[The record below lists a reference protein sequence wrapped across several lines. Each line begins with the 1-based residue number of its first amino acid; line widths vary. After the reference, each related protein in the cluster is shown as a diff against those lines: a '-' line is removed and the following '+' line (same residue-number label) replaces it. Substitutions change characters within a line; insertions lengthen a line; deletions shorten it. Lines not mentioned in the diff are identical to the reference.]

1 MGLKKIGK
9 KIGKVLKK
17 AAPIAGAA
25 AGMYLGGPA
34 GASLGASLGG
44 SLSGKKSGGGGI
56 LGSLFGGGDGG
67 GGGGGDFASGLGGM
81 AGSLYNFY
89 GQEKVDK
96 GILEAQLKAAEE
108 ARNQLN
114 PYAQAGTEA
123 TQRLSNRLAQGFN
136 LSNADELTR
145 QQYNS
150 GLAANPQ
157 LTDRAL
163 KGFQFNQ
170 ADLYNDPGYK
180 FQFGE
185 GERALNA
192 QAARSGLLGSGRA
205 LKEATQYGQGM
216 AEGQFGNVYN
226 RNLNTW
232 TQENQN
238 LSNLVTGGKDAYQG
252 AFNRWG
258 LENAGMQNLAGTG
271 LAAATGI
278 GKLALETGTNRADY
292 RVRRGQGRTDLS
304 SGLLDNAGP
313 VLGGIGNYLTNLGGE
328 PAQVQGPPMPSQ
340 GVFGNYFAKSA
351 NMPLRTATR
360 KPLTRFG
367 RQSSAQ
373 NMRLSKGMGGSNW
386 KVIG

>member
-1 MGLKKIGK
+1 MPIKKIAK
-9 KIGKVLKK
+9 KIGKVVKK
-17 AAPIAGAA
+17 VAPIAATA
-25 AGMYLGGPA
+25 AGMYFGGPVG
-34 GASLGASLGG
+34 GALAG
-44 SLSGKKSGGGGI
+44 SLFGGGG
-56 LGSLFGGGDGG
+56 GGGGGDGG

-226 RNLNTW
+226 RNLDTW
-232 TQENQN
+232 TKENQN

-258 LENAGMQNLAGTG
+258 TENEGMQNLAGTG
-271 LAAATGI
+271 LTAATGI
-278 GKLALETGTNRADY
+278 GKLALATGENRADY
-292 RVRRGQGRTDLS
+292 RVSRGQGRTDLS
-304 SGLLDNAGP
+304 RGLLNNAGP
-313 VLGGIGNYLTNLGGE
+313 VLGGIGDYLTNLGGE
-328 PAQVQGPPMPSQ
+328 PRGGIAKNRQQNPLYKIGGGAFLPEQSESSGFLKGITTRRPMT
-340 GVFGNYFAKSA
+340 G
-351 NMPLRTATR
+351 
-360 KPLTRFG
+360 FG
-367 RQSSAQ
+367 RQSAGQ
-373 NMRLSKGMGGSNW
+373 NTRLSRGSGGSNW
-386 KVIG
+386 KVLY

>member
-1 MGLKKIGK
+1 MGLKKIAK
-9 KIGKVLKK
+9 KIGKVVKK
-17 AAPIAGAA
+17 VAPIAAGA

-34 GASLGASLGG
+34 GGALA
-44 SLSGKKSGGGGI
+44 
-56 LGSLFGGGDGG
+56 GSLFGGGG

-123 TQRLSNRLAQGFN
+123 TQRLSNRLAQGF
-136 LSNADELTR
+136 
-145 QQYNS
+145 
-150 GLAANPQ
+150 
-157 LTDRAL
+157 
-163 KGFQFNQ
+163 QFNQ
-170 ADLYNDPGYK
+170 GDLYNDPGYQ

-205 LKEATQYGQGM
+205 LKEATQYGQGQ
-216 AEGQFGNVYN
+216 AEGQFNNVYN
-226 RNLNTW
+226 RNLKRW
-232 TQENQN
+232 AFEN
-238 LSNLVTGGKDAYQG
+238 
-252 AFNRWG
+252 
-258 LENAGMQNLAGTG
+258 EGMQNLAGTG
-271 LAAATGI
+271 ITAATGI
-278 GKLALETGTNRADY
+278 GKIATDMGKNRADY

-313 VLGGIGNYLTNLGGE
+313 VLGGIGDYLTNLGGE

-340 GVFGNYFAKSA
+340 GVFGNYFARSA
-351 NMPLRTATR
+351 DMPLRTATR
-360 KPLTRFG
+360 RPMTGFG

-373 NMRLSKGMGGSNW
+373 NMRLNRGSGGSNW
-386 KVIG
+386 KVLY